1 MKSKNPIKTR
11 CCPNTSCTH
20 YEMFNKG
27 NIIRHSFYKNRQGR
41 RRRYRCKLC
50 NKTFCSTYG
59 TPYYRLHDRRSVFD
73 EVVEMS
79 VHGMTISSI
88 SQIKKMAW
96 NTIARW
102 LKVASN
108 AAQRFNDQKLK
119 NFVIHELQ
127 ADEIRTFIQ
136 NKRDV
141 IWLYTTMDVWSR
153 LWISTKVGD
162 RKEYHVKAVISD
174 TLQRGKIKHRFLFT
188 TDGFKPYYSVIRE
201 LLHDRCVYGQVIK
214 KWKKNR
220 VIKVE
225 QRLKIGTSDQ
235 LKYALFHSEDS
246 STLNTS
252 FIERL
257 NLTIRRGCAYLNR
270 KTPGHARASEPFS
283 KNISLFKGY
292 YNFVRPHQALK
303 FGKETRTPAQQA
315 GLVSKRLTL
324 REIFTSLVV
333 LILFIQRLIMT
344 LITFSSQPRLAL
356 THIHAVGSKRLHFTC

>member
-1 MKSKNPIKTR
+1 M
-11 CCPNTSCTH
+11 
-20 YEMFNKG
+20 
-27 NIIRHSFYKNRQGR
+27 
-41 RRRYRCKLC
+41 
-50 NKTFCSTYG
+50 
-59 TPYYRLHDRRSVFD
+59 
-73 EVVEMS
+73 
-79 VHGMTISSI
+79 
-88 SQIKKMAW
+88 
-96 NTIARW
+96 
-102 LKVASN
+102 
-108 AAQRFNDQKLK
+108 
-119 NFVIHELQ
+119 
-127 ADEIRTFIQ
+127 
-136 NKRDV
+136 
-141 IWLYTTMDVWSR
+141 
-153 LWISTKVGD
+153 
-162 RKEYHVKAVISD
+162 
-174 TLQRGKIKHRFLFT
+174 
-188 TDGFKPYYSVIRE
+188 IRE

-356 THIHAVGSKRLHFTC
+356 THIHAVGSKRLHFTCWDMLQQHFPKEAPEMKIKYYVLLK

>member
-1 MKSKNPIKTR
+1 
-11 CCPNTSCTH
+11 
-20 YEMFNKG
+20 
-27 NIIRHSFYKNRQGR
+27 
-41 RRRYRCKLC
+41 
-50 NKTFCSTYG
+50 
-59 TPYYRLHDRRSVFD
+59 
-73 EVVEMS
+73 
-79 VHGMTISSI
+79 
-88 SQIKKMAW
+88 
-96 NTIARW
+96 
-102 LKVASN
+102 
-108 AAQRFNDQKLK
+108 
-119 NFVIHELQ
+119 
-127 ADEIRTFIQ
+127 
-136 NKRDV
+136 
-141 IWLYTTMDVWSR
+141 MDVWSR

-270 KTPGHARASEPFS
+270 KTPGHA
-283 KNISLFKGY
+283 
-292 YNFVRPHQALK
+292 
-303 FGKETRTPAQQA
+303 
-315 GLVSKRLTL
+315 
-324 REIFTSLVV
+324 
-333 LILFIQRLIMT
+333 
-344 LITFSSQPRLAL
+344 
-356 THIHAVGSKRLHFTC
+356 

>member
-1 MKSKNPIKTR
+1 MKSKNPIKNR

-27 NIIRHSFYKNRQGR
+27 NIIRHSFYKTRQGR
-41 RRRYRCKLC
+41 RRRYKCTFC

-136 NKRDV
+136 NKRYV

-225 QRLKIGTSDQ
+225 QRLKIGTSV
-235 LKYALFHSEDS
+235 LYGHIKY
-246 STLNTS
+246 
-252 FIERL
+252 
-257 NLTIRRGCAYLNR
+257 
-270 KTPGHARASEPFS
+270 
-283 KNISLFKGY
+283 
-292 YNFVRPHQALK
+292 
-303 FGKETRTPAQQA
+303 
-315 GLVSKRLTL
+315 
-324 REIFTSLVV
+324 
-333 LILFIQRLIMT
+333 
-344 LITFSSQPRLAL
+344 
-356 THIHAVGSKRLHFTC
+356 

>member
-1 MKSKNPIKTR
+1 M
-11 CCPNTSCTH
+11 
-20 YEMFNKG
+20 
-27 NIIRHSFYKNRQGR
+27 
-41 RRRYRCKLC
+41 LC
-50 NKTFCSTYG
+50 NKTFCSISG
-59 TPYYRLHDRRSVFD
+59 TPCYRLHDRRSVFD

-108 AAQRFNDQKLK
+108 AAQRFNDQNLK

-188 TDGFKPYYSVIRE
+188 TDGFK
-201 LLHDRCVYGQVIK
+201 
-214 KWKKNR
+214 
-220 VIKVE
+220 
-225 QRLKIGTSDQ
+225 
-235 LKYALFHSEDS
+235 
-246 STLNTS
+246 
-252 FIERL
+252 
-257 NLTIRRGCAYLNR
+257 
-270 KTPGHARASEPFS
+270 
-283 KNISLFKGY
+283 
-292 YNFVRPHQALK
+292 
-303 FGKETRTPAQQA
+303 
-315 GLVSKRLTL
+315 
-324 REIFTSLVV
+324 
-333 LILFIQRLIMT
+333 
-344 LITFSSQPRLAL
+344 
-356 THIHAVGSKRLHFTC
+356 